1 MGHALTDDK
10 PLRWEVRQR
19 LILIE
24 ARLIWSGW
32 LTTQDLR
39 SAFGI
44 SRSQASKDIAL
55 YESHAPDNLQY
66 DLRARCYR
74 ASRDFKPRFLH
85 GTSRE
90 FLRALRLFD
99 PDSDHPLVTLAA
111 ETASVELLEMP
122 EREFDVVTLQ
132 RVNTAIRERR
142 QIQVDYQSMRVPE
155 PRSLQLSPTALVHNG
170 LRWHLRAHSQSHG
183 RFIDVLLSRMRGVPT
198 VLEEPAVSTE
208 DDWEWKTIVP
218 VLIGAHPGLSGHQQ
232 RVIEADYN
240 MQGGVLERRLRVAL
254 VPYYLRLMNV
264 GRDDR
269 ARPPE
274 QQQIIL
280 LNPEDLAEL
289 DRLA

>member
-1 MGHALTDDK
+1 MSNDK

-39 SAFGI
+39 GAFGI

-55 YESHAPDNLQY
+55 YESLAPGNLHY
-66 DLRARCYR
+66 VLRARCYQ
-74 ASRDFKPRFLH
+74 ASRAFRPRFLH

-99 PDSDHPLVTLAA
+99 PESDHPLVTLAA
-111 ETASVELLEMP
+111 ETAAVELLEMP
-122 EREFDVVTLQ
+122 EREFDVLTLQ
-132 RVNTAIRERR
+132 RVNTAIREGL
-142 QIQVDYQSMRVPE
+142 QIEVDYQSMRVPE
-155 PRSLQLSPTALVHNG
+155 PRPLRLSPTALVHTG
-170 LRWHLRAHSQSHG
+170 LRWHLRAHSASHG
-183 RFIDVLLSRMRGVPT
+183 RFIDVLLSRMRGVPV
-198 VLEEPAVSTE
+198 VLDDPAVGVDE
-208 DDWEWKTIVP
+208 DWEWKTIVP
-218 VLIGAHPGLSGHQQ
+218 VRIGAHPGLSAHQQ
-232 RVIEADYN
+232 VVIETDYN

-269 ARPPE
+269 QRPPE

-280 LNPEDLAEL
+280 LNPEELSDL

>member
-1 MGHALTDDK
+1 LSDDK

-24 ARLIWSGW
+24 ARLIWAGC

-39 SAFGI
+39 GAFGI

-55 YESHAPDNLQY
+55 YESLAPDNLQY
-66 DLRARCYR
+66 DLRGRCYR
-74 ASRDFKPRFLH
+74 AARSFQPRFLH

-99 PDSDHPLVTLAA
+99 PESEHPLITLAS
-111 ETASVELLEMP
+111 ETAAVELLEMP

-132 RVNTAIRERR
+132 RVNTAIRERLQLR
-142 QIQVDYQSMRVPE
+142 VDYQSMRVPE
-155 PRSLQLSPTALVHNG
+155 PRPLQLSPIALVHTG
-170 LRWHLRAHSQSHG
+170 LRWHLRAFSLSHE
-183 RFIDVLLSRMRGVPT
+183 RFIDVLLSRMRGVPE
-198 VLEEPAVSTE
+198 LLDEPGMSADE
-208 DDWEWKTIVP
+208 DWEWKSIVP
-218 VLIGAHPGLSGHQQ
+218 VRIGAHPGLSAHQ
-232 RVIEADYN
+232 RAVIETDYN
-240 MQGGVLERRLRVAL
+240 MQAGVLERRLRIAL

-264 GRDDR
+264 GKDDR
-269 ARPPE
+269 KRPPE

-280 LNPEDLAEL
+280 LNPEELSEL